1 MRNLMRIKTLLATP
15 IILIIKLYQIIIS
28 PLLGSNCRYQPTCS
42 QYSVQA
48 LKEWGIF
55 YGLFL
60 SLKRIV
66 RCHPWGDSGYD
77 PVPPKSKL

>member
-1 MRNLMRIKTLLATP
+1 MRIKTLLATP

-28 PLLGSNCRYQPTCS
+28 PLLGNNCRYQPTCS

-77 PVPPKSKL
+77 PVPQKTKL

>member
-1 MRNLMRIKTLLATP
+1 MRIKILLATP

>member
-1 MRNLMRIKTLLATP
+1 MRIKTLLATP

-48 LKEWGIF
+48 LEQWGIF

-77 PVPPKSKL
+77 PVPPKTKL

>member
-1 MRNLMRIKTLLATP
+1 MRIKTLLATP

-48 LKEWGIF
+48 LEQWGIF

-77 PVPPKSKL
+77 PVPPKSKI

>member
-1 MRNLMRIKTLLATP
+1 MRIKILLATP

-77 PVPPKSKL
+77 PVPPKTKL

>member
-1 MRNLMRIKTLLATP
+1 MKIKILLAAP
-15 IILIIKLYQIIIS
+15 IILIIKLYQFIVS

-42 QYSVQA
+42 EYGVQA
-48 LKEWGIF
+48 LREWGIF

-60 SLKRIV
+60 AIKRIF

-77 PVPPKSKL
+77 PVPKK